1 MASKG
6 SRAQGKLDEALKS
19 YRDSLVIAKRLAAS
33 DRSNTGW
40 QRDLSVLYNSIGDVL
55 VAQGKLDEALKSYR
69 DSLAIA
75 ERLAASDRSNTGW
88 QRDIAVLYE
97 GIGAL
102 EEHKRFVLG
111 RETRQRD
118 ADRIRRFEEVQRR
131 KRKWIK
137 CGEIPVWISELGGS
151 GPNEA
156 ARENAYTIV
165 KEGLLARHFEEN
177 GRRSQV
183 LFLFP
188 GVSLTRRMTPQ
199 RLQDAIDNNYDNQHG
214 RSWVENCWVPRNL
227 FKRWCA
233 WHHLPE
239 SPPRFQPSQEIRTPV
254 SPEGAKRSPE
264 PPMPAPT
271 LVPQPASKLVV
282 DTVDQP
288 ELPSGIEP
296 REVRVPPPQD
306 GGKPRSL
313 LAHKDSPLTSGE
325 CSDLNTQPSKPSNKG
340 GRSPTADGDAPK
352 NTAKRRPQRERERAR
367 LALQA
372 LFGSEIP
379 DAVAL
384 PNKHLAGQV
393 NEWLRAPP
401 HKMPPVGQRTIQR
414 AAGRK

>member
-177 GRRSQV
+177 GRSQV

-188 GVSLTRRMTPQ
+188 GVNLTRRMTPQ

-227 FKRWCA
+227 LKRWCA

-239 SPPRFQPSQEIRTPV
+239 SPPRFQPEHTATVAVSQ
-254 SPEGAKRSPE
+254 
-264 PPMPAPT
+264 
-271 LVPQPASKLVV
+271 
-282 DTVDQP
+282 
-288 ELPSGIEP
+288 
-296 REVRVPPPQD
+296 
-306 GGKPRSL
+306 
-313 LAHKDSPLTSGE
+313 
-325 CSDLNTQPSKPSNKG
+325 
-340 GRSPTADGDAPK
+340 PTAPEKLPK
-352 NTAKRRPQRERERAR
+352 AISKRRRPAQERIRQELEKKAPEYIDGPGGETCWSIAQSLVETRGEAR
-367 LALQA
+367 KFEIDKTSKAL
-372 LFGSEIP
+372 
-379 DAVAL
+379 
-384 PNKHLAGQV
+384 KRYYV
-393 NEWLRAPP
+393 NQP
-401 HKMPPVGQRTIQR
+401 KG
-414 AAGRK
+414 